1 MTHLEQKNDGLE
13 IKKRRKEGRKRKILL
28 HENLDFSRMDSLVI
42 FRASSGRGE
51 SLTLEVAIRGKL
63 LSKLNSRNRFLIS
76 KYGRCTKNLQRSEL
90 SISTNFQLSY
100 CVAHQFEIRFY
111 VNLRAQTISTRSLPC
126 IVEEKRREEV

>member
-1 MTHLEQKNDGLE
+1 MMDWKL
-13 IKKRRKEGRKRKILL
+13 KKRRKEGRKRKILL
-28 HENLDFSRMDSLVI
+28 HENLDFSRMDSLVT

-126 IVEEKRREEV
+126 IVEKKRREEV

>member
-1 MTHLEQKNDGLE
+1 MDWKL
-13 IKKRRKEGRKRKILL
+13 KKRRKKGRKRKILL
-28 HENLDFSRMDSLVI
+28 HENLDFSRMDSLVT

>member
-1 MTHLEQKNDGLE
+1 MDWKL
-13 IKKRRKEGRKRKILL
+13 KKRRKKGRKRKILL
-28 HENLDFSRMDSLVI
+28 HENLDFSRMDSSRPKSLVT
-42 FRASSGRGE
+42 FRASSGE

>member
-1 MTHLEQKNDGLE
+1 
-13 IKKRRKEGRKRKILL
+13 
-28 HENLDFSRMDSLVI
+28 MDSLVI

-100 CVAHQFEIRFY
+100 CVAQFEIR
-111 VNLRAQTISTRSLPC
+111 VNFM
-126 IVEEKRREEV
+126 